1 MYTVADIAKLIGGTL
16 EGDGTAQLQ
25 GFAGIE
31 QAKAG
36 DLSFLANMKYE
47 PYLYTT
53 HASATRSLLRH
64 SLALR
69 L

>member
-1 MYTVADIAKLIGGTL
+1 MYTVADIAKLIGGTI

-36 DLSFLANMKYE
+36 DLSFLANMKYA
-47 PYLYTT
+47 P
-53 HASATRSLLRH
+53 
-64 SLALR
+64 
-69 L
+69 